1 MGMITGHSVSYRSR
15 VFWTGHRQTD
25 VPASDLRTQ
34 GFRYPELTKITAG
47 TMMAYPTS
55 LDSTTKA
62 QNAITNAISL
72 ILMRRH
78 TFRMQET
85 EDLYVVGFDPLMCHD
100 EEINLNSQLVRL

>member
-1 MGMITGHSVSYRSR
+1 MDLHRELRSYIYK
-15 VFWTGHRQTD
+15 VFFNQ
-25 VPASDLRTQ
+25 
-34 GFRYPELTKITAG
+34 
-47 TMMAYPTS
+47 
-55 LDSTTKA
+55 KA

-100 EEINLNSQLVRL
+100 EEINLNSQLIRWRKWFKDP